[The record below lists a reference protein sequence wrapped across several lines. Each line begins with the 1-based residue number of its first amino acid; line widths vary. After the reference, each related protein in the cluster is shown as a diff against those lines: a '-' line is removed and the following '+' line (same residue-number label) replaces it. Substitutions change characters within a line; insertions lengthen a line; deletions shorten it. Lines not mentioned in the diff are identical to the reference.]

1 MTTLPS
7 GLMLTISLSSKT
19 RLLRKVPT
27 SPREEEDTD
36 LPEDLEEVEEDLE
49 EAEEDPEEAEEDP
62 EEAEEDQD
70 PEEAEEEAEEEAST
84 GVVSLTET
92 SPEERECSTDTWT
105 TKTVVV
111 MTKSDEGH

>member
-36 LPEDLEEVEEDLE
+36 LPEDLEEVEEDLK
-49 EAEEDPEEAEEDP
+49 EAEEDP

>member
-49 EAEEDPEEAEEDP
+49 EAEEDPEEAEEDL
-62 EEAEEDQD
+62 EEVEED

>member
-36 LPEDLEEVEEDLE
+36 LPEDLEEVEEDLK
-49 EAEEDPEEAEEDP
+49 EAEEDP

-92 SPEERECSTDTWT
+92 SPEERECSTNTWT